1 MRFLKFL
8 VAIVM
13 VAGVAAPVFAADSI
27 AKLTLGDDQFIELH
41 YLLQVQAYS
50 LQKEGATATLWFTTI
65 FMHHNYL
72 MMCWKV

>member
-13 VAGVAAPVFAADSI
+13 VVGVAAPLLAADSI

-50 LQKEGATATLWFTTI
+50 LQQEGTTSTGDEE
-65 FMHHNYL
+65 YWSKDTKL
-72 MMCWKV
+72 RR